1 MTGERPAKSKNS
13 SNRRYDMRIG
23 FDAKRMFR
31 NGSGLGNYSRST
43 LELMK
48 KYYPQNSY
56 LLYSAYDKNKVGF
69 VIPEGVETVTPS
81 GLLGDVAPSLWRSL
95 SMAHDIRRRKCDIY
109 HGLSNELPLDIR
121 QSGAKSVVTI
131 HDLIFVRYPNLY
143 KKADRMLYTY
153 KYKKSCQLADRIIA
167 ISRQT
172 KSDLME
178 FWGVPEEMI
187 EVVYQG
193 CNPIFYG
200 RADEDAIAKARAK
213 YGLPE
218 SFVLSVGTIEERKNL
233 MLTVRALAEGGIDIP
248 LVACG
253 RHTPY
258 ADEIMSYAASRGISD
273 RIIMLH
279 NVEMHDLP
287 AIYAM
292 ASVAVYVSLFEG
304 FGIPIIEALNSG
316 TPMITTKGGVFGE
329 TGGDACLYVGPYE
342 LDEMIEALRKVL
354 DDKQTRDRMRET
366 GYRWVERFRDSA
378 VAANLREVYHKIL

>member
-1 MTGERPAKSKNS
+1 
-13 SNRRYDMRIG
+13 MRIG

-31 NGSGLGNYSRST
+31 NNSGLGNYSRST

-56 LLYSAYDKNKVGF
+56 LLYSAYDKNNVGF

-81 GLLGDVAPSLWRSL
+81 GMLGDVAPSLWRSL
-95 SMAHDIRRRKCDIY
+95 SMARDIRRRKCDIY

-121 QSGAKSVVTI
+121 HSGAKSVVTM

-143 KKADRMLYTY
+143 KKTDRLLYTY

-178 FWGVPEEMI
+178 FWGIPEEVI
-187 EVVYQG
+187 DVVYQG
-193 CNPIFYG
+193 CNPIFYK
-200 RADEDAIAKARAK
+200 RADENTIASVRAK

-218 SFVLSVGTIEERKNL
+218 DFILSVGTIEERKNL
-233 MLTVRALAEGGIDIP
+233 MLTVRAMAEGGIDIP

-258 ADEIMSYAASRGISD
+258 ADEITEYATSRGIAD

-292 ASVAVYVSLFEG
+292 ASVAVYVSIFEG

-342 LDEMIEALRKVL
+342 LDEMIEALHKVL
-354 DDKQTRDRMRET
+354 DDKQTRQEMRET
-366 GYRWVERFRDSA
+366 GYRWVERFRDNA
-378 VAANLREVYHKIL
+378 VAANLRDVYHKVL